1 MKSSFFS
8 QSSLCVYIYCDLS
21 SCAQSVAF
29 ICWGKKRRRSAKSMP
44 EARSVEVCFGAQKQK
59 KHTPPRIS
67 LFTSLFDSFLRS
79 FAPQNWSVFFPFFA
93 YSKKTS
99 FRTRNS
105 SFLKHRIHPK
115 HGSGRTSSLTRSN
128 TRKCVVVVLL
138 CLLLCRVLLYT
149 RKTLVVVFSLCVVVK
164 KKKSQ
169 TLGLSSVRGRNAPPC
184 FV

>member
-1 MKSSFFS
+1 MCIFIVIFRRAHKVW
-8 QSSLCVYIYCDLS
+8 LLYVGEKKEEE
-21 SCAQSVAF
+21 AQKV
-29 ICWGKKRRRSAKSMP
+29 CPKP
-44 EARSVEVCFGAQKQK
+44 EASKCVLVRKNRKSTHPLE
-59 KHTPPRIS
+59 S
-67 LFTSLFDSFLRS
+67 LFSPLFSTAFVRS

-93 YSKKTS
+93 Y
-99 FRTRNS
+99 FQACRTRNS

-138 CLLLCRVLLYT
+138 CLLFCRVLLYT

>member
-44 EARSVEVCFGAQKQK
+44 AKPEASKCVLVRKNRKSTHPLE
-59 KHTPPRIS
+59 S
-67 LFTSLFDSFLRS
+67 LFFFSPLFSTAFVRS
-79 FAPQNWSVFFPFFA
+79 FEPQNWSVFFPFFA

-128 TRKCVVVVLL
+128 TRKCISSSF
-138 CLLLCRVLLYT
+138 YF
-149 RKTLVVVFSLCVVVK
+149 VFSFVEFFFK
-164 KKKSQ
+164 QRAK
-169 TLGLSSVRGRNAPPC
+169 LSLLFFLSV
-184 FV
+184 

>member
-67 LFTSLFDSFLRS
+67 LFTSLFDSFCAFVCASEL
-79 FAPQNWSVFFPFFA
+79 VCFFPFFRLF
-93 YSKKTS
+93 SS

-128 TRKCVVVVLL
+128 TRKCISSSFYFVFFSFVEFFFKQRAKLSLL
-138 CLLLCRVLLYT
+138 
-149 RKTLVVVFSLCVVVK
+149 FF
-164 KKKSQ
+164 
-169 TLGLSSVRGRNAPPC
+169 LSV
-184 FV
+184 